1 MAFQIRD
8 FASIA
13 AGMINYMRATQ
24 EKITD
29 FNVGSVAR
37 TLVEAPAVEL
47 DELYQ
52 QMFIGLR
59 EAIPVSVYN
68 SFGFG
73 ALPAEAGSG
82 AARFSCLVAAPAN
95 VLIPAGTAIRAPSG
109 TYKYATLIDAT
120 LLAGQTHVDVM
131 VYCEVAGSIT
141 NALAN
146 TLTEMVSPISGID
159 SVTNPIA
166 FTNGREA
173 ETETERKI
181 RFQGYIASLP
191 RGTSSAVAYGAKQA
205 SLKDVNGLIIED
217 VHFVKIVEPYLTDVL
232 QPIGLALCYIHN
244 GGGGTSSSLVTEAQ
258 KIIDGYRLA
267 DGTPVPGWKAA
278 GVVVNVIAAGEVLV
292 NVTAVVTVSGYSDA
306 ATTRTAVSDAI
317 QAYLRGVDIGVT
329 ISPSEIIATAMKVT
343 GVTKITLT
351 LPSGD
356 VTALSSQ
363 KIMPGV
369 VSLT

>member
-1 MAFQIRD
+1 MFQIRD

-29 FNVGSVAR
+29 FNIGSVAR

-82 AARFSCLVAAPAN
+82 VVRFSSLVAPAAN
-95 VLIPAGTAIRAPSG
+95 VLIPAGTSVRAPSG
-109 TYKYATLIDAT
+109 LYKYATLVDAT

-146 TLTEMVSPISGID
+146 TITEISSSVSGID

-205 SLKDVNGLIIED
+205 SLKDVNGMIIED
-217 VHFVKIVEPYLTDVL
+217 VHFVKIVEPYLTDIL

-244 GGGGTSSSLVTEAQ
+244 GSGGTSGTLVTEAQ
-258 KIIDGYRLA
+258 KIIDGYRLS

-292 NVTAVVTVSGYSDA
+292 NVTAVVTVSGYFDA
-306 ATTRTAVSDAI
+306 ATVRSEVADAI
-317 QAYLRGVDIGVT
+317 RAYLRGLDIGVAV
-329 ISPSEIIATAMKVT
+329 SPSEIIATAMKVL
-343 GVTKITLT
+343 GVTKISLT

-363 KIMPGV
+363 KIMPGTI
-369 VSLT
+369 SLT